1 MEKFHMF
8 DDRIY
13 QMTNGV
19 KAADRIIYTVML
31 NEQKFYH
38 DKGQYYTP
46 SYAHLGQYAG
56 ITRTTVIACM
66 KRLEAHGLIKKTNV
80 ASNQC
85 VIKVY
90 SLDEVPEVLTELTA
104 KEARKAKLESKVTQ
118 SVKKDDP
125 LSQNSLP
132 TESKFFTQSVKIFDT
147 YNNSNNKKELINN
160 NKEDDFL
167 SLDELNDFLSMNE
180 SDLDSEA
187 TKEASKTSDLEE
199 DKISDV
205 NVDSDH
211 KNTQCPATDDE
222 MDPFDDYLDEE
233 SELTAKEARKAKLES
248 KVTQSVKKDDP
259 LSQNSLPT
267 ESKFFTQ
274 SVKIF
279 DTYNNSNNKKEL
291 INNNKEDDFLSLD
304 ELNDFLS
311 MNESDLDSEATK
323 EASKTS
329 DLEEDKISD
338 VNVDSDHKNTQ
349 CPATDDEMDPF
360 DDYLDEE
367 SEREE
372 AIKKAQRKAEI
383 KSRIEMAK
391 LKNKVN
397 DLDDFDDGDDDDF
410 SFTPKKKVVSENK
423 KQRIKPKMYYAGG
436 GIQ

>member
-56 ITRTTVIACM
+56 ITRTSVIACM

-104 KEARKAKLESKVTQ
+104 KEARKVKLESKVTQ

-160 NKEDDFL
+160 NKEDDFEEESL
-167 SLDELNDFLSMNE
+167 KKGASLCDSHECDSLDIE
-180 SDLDSEA
+180 EA
-187 TKEASKTSDLEE
+187 IKETVKTSDLDDLEVSCKKTSKQ
-199 DKISDV
+199 DKEISDV
-205 NVDSDH
+205 IASSDH

-222 MDPFDDYLDEE
+222 MDPFDDYLDDEE
-233 SELTAKEARKAKLES
+233 DPEEELKREQRKSEIKERFRKAKL
-248 KVTQSVKKDDP
+248 K
-259 LSQNSLPT
+259 NR
-267 ESKFFTQ
+267 
-274 SVKIF
+274 I
-279 DTYNNSNNKKEL
+279 
-291 INNNKEDDFLSLD
+291 D
-304 ELNDFLS
+304 E
-311 MNESDLDSEATK
+311 
-323 EASKTS
+323 
-329 DLEEDKISD
+329 
-338 VNVDSDHKNTQ
+338 
-349 CPATDDEMDPF
+349 
-360 DDYLDEE
+360 
-367 SEREE
+367 
-372 AIKKAQRKAEI
+372 
-383 KSRIEMAK
+383 
-391 LKNKVN
+391 
-397 DLDDFDDGDDDDF
+397 LDDFDDGDDD
-410 SFTPKKKVVSENK
+410 FTYRPKKKTHTDSK
-423 KQRIKPKMYYAGG
+423 KEKIKPKMYYAGG

>member
-56 ITRTTVIACM
+56 ITRTSVIACM

-187 TKEASKTSDLEE
+187 TKETSKTSDLEE

-205 NVDSDH
+205 IASSDH

-222 MDPFDDYLDEE
+222 LPDVDLDDEE
-233 SELTAKEARKAKLES
+233 DPEEELK
-248 KVTQSVKKDDP
+248 
-259 LSQNSLPT
+259 
-267 ESKFFTQ
+267 
-274 SVKIF
+274 
-279 DTYNNSNNKKEL
+279 
-291 INNNKEDDFLSLD
+291 
-304 ELNDFLS
+304 
-311 MNESDLDSEATK
+311 
-323 EASKTS
+323 
-329 DLEEDKISD
+329 
-338 VNVDSDHKNTQ
+338 
-349 CPATDDEMDPF
+349 
-360 DDYLDEE
+360 
-367 SEREE
+367 RE
-372 AIKKAQRKAEI
+372 QRKAEI
-383 KSRIEMAK
+383 KERFRKAK
-391 LKNKVN
+391 LKNRV
-397 DLDDFDDGDDDDF
+397 DELDDFDDGDDD
-410 SFTPKKKVVSENK
+410 FTYRPKKKTHTDSK
-423 KQRIKPKMYYAGG
+423 KEKIKPKMYFAGG
-436 GIQ
+436 GIK

>member
-56 ITRTTVIACM
+56 ITRTSVIACM

-187 TKEASKTSDLEE
+187 TKETSKTSDLEE
-199 DKISDV
+199 DKIFDV
-205 NVDSDH
+205 NEVSDQ
-211 KNTQCPATDDE
+211 KDTPCRPESTDDDE
-222 MDPFDDYLDEE
+222 LPDVDLDEE
-233 SELTAKEARKAKLES
+233 SPEEELK
-248 KVTQSVKKDDP
+248 
-259 LSQNSLPT
+259 
-267 ESKFFTQ
+267 
-274 SVKIF
+274 
-279 DTYNNSNNKKEL
+279 
-291 INNNKEDDFLSLD
+291 
-304 ELNDFLS
+304 
-311 MNESDLDSEATK
+311 
-323 EASKTS
+323 
-329 DLEEDKISD
+329 
-338 VNVDSDHKNTQ
+338 
-349 CPATDDEMDPF
+349 
-360 DDYLDEE
+360 
-367 SEREE
+367 RE
-372 AIKKAQRKAEI
+372 QHKAE
-383 KSRIEMAK
+383 KRKRFELAK
-391 LKNKVN
+391 LKNKIN
-397 DLDDFDDGDDDDF
+397 ELDDFDDSDGDDF
-410 SFTPKKKVVSENK
+410 SFTSRKKTHTEPKKEKVKV
-423 KQRIKPKMYYAGG
+423 RRVYGG
-436 GIQ
+436 GMY

>member
-1 MEKFHMF
+1 MKKETNAFIMVDKRVAQFPKTLKPIDRLVYFTMLDGADYYESKFGRYAPSIDYLM
-8 DDRIY
+8 
-13 QMTNGV
+13 
-19 KAADRIIYTVML
+19 VMS
-31 NEQKFYH
+31 
-38 DKGQYYTP
+38 G
-46 SYAHLGQYAG
+46 A
-56 ITRTTVIACM
+56 TRNTVIDSL
-66 KRLEAHGLIKKTNV
+66 KRLESHRLIEKTNV
-80 ASNQC
+80 KGQQS
-85 VIKVY
+85 IFKVFT
-90 SLDEVPEVLTELTA
+90 LDERPEVLSEPNLD
-104 KEARKAKLESKVTQ
+104 ERRRVKLSGQPESDSNPTK
-118 SVKKDDP
+118 
-125 LSQNSLP
+125 NWLP
-132 TESKFFTQSVKIFDT
+132 TQPKIGYLPNQNLVTCKTEYKDK
-147 YNNSNNKKELINN
+147 NINTEEERL
-160 NKEDDFL
+160 KGDF
-167 SLDELNDFLSMNE
+167 E
-180 SDLDSEA
+180 
-187 TKEASKTSDLEE
+187 
-199 DKISDV
+199 
-205 NVDSDH
+205 
-211 KNTQCPATDDE
+211 
-222 MDPFDDYLDEE
+222 EE
-233 SELTAKEARKAKLES
+233 SL
-248 KVTQSVKKDDP
+248 KKGA
-259 LSQNSLPT
+259 SLRDSH
-267 ESKFFTQ
+267 ECD
-274 SVKIF
+274 I
-279 DTYNNSNNKKEL
+279 
-291 INNNKEDDFLSLD
+291 KEDDFLSLD

>member
-56 ITRTTVIACM
+56 ITRTSVIACM

-147 YNNSNNKKELINN
+147 YNNSNNKEELTNN
-160 NKEDDFL
+160 NKEDDFEEESL
-167 SLDELNDFLSMNE
+167 KKGASLGDSHECDSLDIE
-180 SDLDSEA
+180 EA
-187 TKEASKTSDLEE
+187 IKETVKTSDLDDLEVSSKKTSKQ
-199 DKISDV
+199 DKESSDV
-205 NVDSDH
+205 IASSDH

-222 MDPFDDYLDEE
+222 LDPFDDYLD
-233 SELTAKEARKAKLES
+233 
-248 KVTQSVKKDDP
+248 D
-259 LSQNSLPT
+259 
-267 ESKFFTQ
+267 
-274 SVKIF
+274 
-279 DTYNNSNNKKEL
+279 
-291 INNNKEDDFLSLD
+291 
-304 ELNDFLS
+304 
-311 MNESDLDSEATK
+311 
-323 EASKTS
+323 
-329 DLEEDKISD
+329 EED
-338 VNVDSDHKNTQ
+338 
-349 CPATDDEMDPF
+349 P
-360 DDYLDEE
+360 EE
-367 SEREE
+367 ELKRE
-372 AIKKAQRKAEI
+372 QRKAEI
-383 KSRIEMAK
+383 KERFRNAK
-391 LKNKVN
+391 LKNKVS
-397 DLDDFDDGDDDDF
+397 DLDDFDDSDDDF
-410 SFTPKKKVVSENK
+410 TYRPKKKTHTDSK
-423 KQRIKPKMYYAGG
+423 KERIKPKMYFASGG
-436 GIQ
+436 MR

>member
-1 MEKFHMF
+1 MF

-56 ITRTTVIACM
+56 ITRTSVIACM

-132 TESKFFTQSVKIFDT
+132 TELKFFTQSVKIFDT

-160 NKEDDFL
+160 NKEDDFEEESL
-167 SLDELNDFLSMNE
+167 KKGASLCDSHECDSLDIEEAIKETVKTSDLD
-180 SDLDSEA
+180 DLDSEA
-187 TKEASKTSDLEE
+187 TKEAVKKE

-205 NVDSDH
+205 NEVSDQQD
-211 KNTQCPATDDE
+211 TPCRLESTDDE
-222 MDPFDDYLDEE
+222 LPDVDLDDEE
-233 SELTAKEARKAKLES
+233 DPEEELK
-248 KVTQSVKKDDP
+248 
-259 LSQNSLPT
+259 
-267 ESKFFTQ
+267 
-274 SVKIF
+274 
-279 DTYNNSNNKKEL
+279 
-291 INNNKEDDFLSLD
+291 
-304 ELNDFLS
+304 
-311 MNESDLDSEATK
+311 
-323 EASKTS
+323 
-329 DLEEDKISD
+329 
-338 VNVDSDHKNTQ
+338 
-349 CPATDDEMDPF
+349 
-360 DDYLDEE
+360 
-367 SEREE
+367 RE
-372 AIKKAQRKAEI
+372 QRKAEI
-383 KSRIEMAK
+383 KERFRKAK
-391 LKNKVN
+391 LKNRI
-397 DLDDFDDGDDDDF
+397 DELDDFDDSDDDDF
-410 SFTPKKKVVSENK
+410 SFTPKKKTHTEPK
-423 KQRIKPKMYYAGG
+423 KEKVKVRRIYAGG
-436 GIQ
+436 MR

>member
-56 ITRTTVIACM
+56 ITRTSVIACM

-160 NKEDDFL
+160 NKEDDFEEE
-167 SLDELNDFLSMNE
+167 SLKKGASLC
-180 SDLDSEA
+180 DSHECDSLGIEEA
-187 TKEASKTSDLEE
+187 IKETVKTSDLDDLEVSPKKTSKQ
-199 DKISDV
+199 DKEISDV
-205 NVDSDH
+205 IASSDH

-222 MDPFDDYLDEE
+222 LDPFDDYLD
-233 SELTAKEARKAKLES
+233 
-248 KVTQSVKKDDP
+248 D
-259 LSQNSLPT
+259 
-267 ESKFFTQ
+267 
-274 SVKIF
+274 
-279 DTYNNSNNKKEL
+279 
-291 INNNKEDDFLSLD
+291 
-304 ELNDFLS
+304 
-311 MNESDLDSEATK
+311 
-323 EASKTS
+323 
-329 DLEEDKISD
+329 EED
-338 VNVDSDHKNTQ
+338 
-349 CPATDDEMDPF
+349 P
-360 DDYLDEE
+360 EE
-367 SEREE
+367 ELKRE
-372 AIKKAQRKAEI
+372 QRKAEI
-383 KSRIEMAK
+383 KERFRNAK
-391 LKNKVN
+391 LKNKVS
-397 DLDDFDDGDDDDF
+397 DLDDFDDSDDDF
-410 SFTPKKKVVSENK
+410 TYRPKKKTHTDSK
-423 KQRIKPKMYYAGG
+423 KEKIKPKMYFAGG
-436 GIQ
+436 GIKQ

>member
-56 ITRTTVIACM
+56 ITRTSVIACM

-160 NKEDDFL
+160 NKEDDFEEEYL
-167 SLDELNDFLSMNE
+167 KKGASLC
-180 SDLDSEA
+180 DSHKCDSLGIEEA
-187 TKEASKTSDLEE
+187 IKETVKTSDLDDLEVSSKKTSKQ
-199 DKISDV
+199 DKESSDV
-205 NVDSDH
+205 NIDSDH

-222 MDPFDDYLDEE
+222 LDPFDDYLD
-233 SELTAKEARKAKLES
+233 
-248 KVTQSVKKDDP
+248 D
-259 LSQNSLPT
+259 
-267 ESKFFTQ
+267 
-274 SVKIF
+274 
-279 DTYNNSNNKKEL
+279 
-291 INNNKEDDFLSLD
+291 
-304 ELNDFLS
+304 
-311 MNESDLDSEATK
+311 
-323 EASKTS
+323 
-329 DLEEDKISD
+329 EED
-338 VNVDSDHKNTQ
+338 
-349 CPATDDEMDPF
+349 P
-360 DDYLDEE
+360 
-367 SEREE
+367 EE
-372 AIKKAQRKAEI
+372 ALRREQLKAE
-383 KSRIEMAK
+383 KRKRFELAK
-391 LKNKVN
+391 LKHKINE
-397 DLDDFDDGDDDDF
+397 LDDFDDSDDDF
-410 SFTPKKKVVSENK
+410 TFTPKKKTHTEPK
-423 KQRIKPKMYYAGG
+423 KEKVKVRRVYAGG
-436 GIQ
+436 MR

>member
-56 ITRTTVIACM
+56 ITRTSVIACM

-132 TESKFFTQSVKIFDT
+132 TESKFFTQPVKIFDT

-160 NKEDDFL
+160 NKEDDFEEE
-167 SLDELNDFLSMNE
+167 SLKKGASLC
-180 SDLDSEA
+180 DSHECDSLGIEEA
-187 TKEASKTSDLEE
+187 IKETVKTSDLDDLEVSSKKTSKQ
-199 DKISDV
+199 DKEISDV
-205 NVDSDH
+205 NIDSDH

-222 MDPFDDYLDEE
+222 MDPFDDDEE
-233 SELTAKEARKAKLES
+233 
-248 KVTQSVKKDDP
+248 
-259 LSQNSLPT
+259 
-267 ESKFFTQ
+267 
-274 SVKIF
+274 
-279 DTYNNSNNKKEL
+279 
-291 INNNKEDDFLSLD
+291 
-304 ELNDFLS
+304 
-311 MNESDLDSEATK
+311 
-323 EASKTS
+323 
-329 DLEEDKISD
+329 
-338 VNVDSDHKNTQ
+338 
-349 CPATDDEMDPF
+349 
-360 DDYLDEE
+360 DEE
-367 SEREE
+367 SEREK
-372 AIKKAQRKAEI
+372 AIKRVEKKKRFELARQ
-383 KSRIEMAK
+383 
-391 LKNKVN
+391 KNKVSG
-397 DLDDFDDGDDDDF
+397 LDPFDDSEDDYYL
-410 SFTPKKKVVSENK
+410 SPKKKQTQDDK
-423 KQRIKPKMYYAGG
+423 KQKIKPKMYFAGG
-436 GIQ
+436 GMR

>member
-56 ITRTTVIACM
+56 ITRTSVIACM

-147 YNNSNNKKELINN
+147 YNNSNNSNNSNNKKKFLNN
-160 NKEDDFL
+160 NKEDDFEEESLKKRASLCDSHECDIKEDDFL
-167 SLDELNDFLSMNE
+167 SLDELNDFLSMDE

-187 TKEASKTSDLEE
+187 TKEVVKKE

-205 NVDSDH
+205 IASSDH

-222 MDPFDDYLDEE
+222 MDPFDDDEE
-233 SELTAKEARKAKLES
+233 
-248 KVTQSVKKDDP
+248 
-259 LSQNSLPT
+259 
-267 ESKFFTQ
+267 
-274 SVKIF
+274 
-279 DTYNNSNNKKEL
+279 
-291 INNNKEDDFLSLD
+291 
-304 ELNDFLS
+304 
-311 MNESDLDSEATK
+311 
-323 EASKTS
+323 
-329 DLEEDKISD
+329 
-338 VNVDSDHKNTQ
+338 
-349 CPATDDEMDPF
+349 
-360 DDYLDEE
+360 DEE
-367 SEREE
+367 SEREK
-372 AIKKAQRKAEI
+372 AIKRVEKKKRFELARQ
-383 KSRIEMAK
+383 
-391 LKNKVN
+391 KNKVSG
-397 DLDDFDDGDDDDF
+397 LDPFDDSEDDYYL
-410 SFTPKKKVVSENK
+410 SPKKKQTQDDK
-423 KQRIKPKMYYAGG
+423 KQKIKPKMYFAGG
-436 GIQ
+436 GMR

>member
-56 ITRTTVIACM
+56 ITRTSVIACM

-147 YNNSNNKKELINN
+147 YNNSNNKKKLINN
-160 NKEDDFL
+160 NKEDDFEEKSLKKGASLCDSHECDIKEDDFL

-187 TKEASKTSDLEE
+187 TKEVVKKEDKTSD
-199 DKISDV
+199 V
-205 NVDSDH
+205 N
-211 KNTQCPATDDE
+211 
-222 MDPFDDYLDEE
+222 
-233 SELTAKEARKAKLES
+233 
-248 KVTQSVKKDDP
+248 
-259 LSQNSLPT
+259 
-267 ESKFFTQ
+267 
-274 SVKIF
+274 I
-279 DTYNNSNNKKEL
+279 
-291 INNNKEDDFLSLD
+291 
-304 ELNDFLS
+304 
-311 MNESDLDSEATK
+311 
-323 EASKTS
+323 
-329 DLEEDKISD
+329 
-338 VNVDSDHKNTQ
+338 DSDHKNTQ

>member
-56 ITRTTVIACM
+56 ITRTSVIACM

-160 NKEDDFL
+160 NKEDDF
-167 SLDELNDFLSMNE
+167 E
-180 SDLDSEA
+180 
-187 TKEASKTSDLEE
+187 
-199 DKISDV
+199 
-205 NVDSDH
+205 
-211 KNTQCPATDDE
+211 
-222 MDPFDDYLDEE
+222 EE
-233 SELTAKEARKAKLES
+233 SL
-248 KVTQSVKKDDP
+248 KKGA
-259 LSQNSLPT
+259 SLCDSH
-267 ESKFFTQ
+267 ECN
-274 SVKIF
+274 I
-279 DTYNNSNNKKEL
+279 
-291 INNNKEDDFLSLD
+291 KEDDFLSLD

-323 EASKTS
+323 ETSKTS

-338 VNVDSDHKNTQ
+338 VIASSDHKNTQ

-360 DDYLDEE
+360 DDDEEDEE
-367 SEREE
+367 SEREK
-372 AIKKAQRKAEI
+372 AIKRVEKKKRFELARQ
-383 KSRIEMAK
+383 
-391 LKNKVN
+391 KNKVSG
-397 DLDDFDDGDDDDF
+397 LDPFDDSDDDDF
-410 SFTPKKKVVSENK
+410 SFTPKKKQTQDDK
-423 KQRIKPKMYYAGG
+423 KQKIKPKMYFAGG